1 MTTIQVEKKYDNTEL
16 KFAMAQL
23 RKAGVVARLNL
34 SVTESDKITDSGKPY
49 LVSLSCTT
57 SNYKKDGIVYL
68 YFDSSNHNSILSIA
82 ELLDKSLLKSQMM
95 PEFNVSVEVSSRPLT
110 VKDILALDD
119 LRDLGT

>member
-95 PEFNVSVEVSSRPLT
+95 WNGSTGSCIRIQTPHKLYVNGE
-110 VKDILALDD
+110 LAN
-119 LRDLGT
+119 